1 MEGAMRLALLTIIV
15 VAAFSVPAEA
25 RTDFDC
31 FVTPQGETRCACEGD
46 ESCRAMDNST
56 SCVSEP
62 ECDNGELGAVICS
75 CKATPASLRNR

>member
-1 MEGAMRLALLTIIV
+1 MRLALLTIVI
-15 VAAFSVPAEA
+15 VAAFGLPAEA
-25 RTDFDC
+25 RTDYDC

-46 ESCRAMDNST
+46 ESCRAMHNSS
-56 SCVSEP
+56 SCISEP